1 MTLGS
6 KYQIDM
12 CHGPLFPKI
21 VLFGIPLMIANTM
34 QFLFNAVDLIV
45 VGRYGSRDAMAAV
58 GSCGSLITMFM
69 SVFFG
74 LSMGA
79 NVLVARYIG
88 AERRLQIFR
97 SVHTA
102 IAIALYGG
110 TAVGVIG
117 CAASGSVLKLMQ
129 LPPSVFA
136 RAVPYMRLFC
146 VSIPF
151 ILLYNF
157 GSSILRATGDT
168 RRPLMFMLISGF
180 AKTMLN
186 LFLVRVFHWDVEGVA
201 TATIIANMIS
211 SALVLLAL
219 ARMKDACRLYFR
231 RIRFFGSNF
240 IDNLKIGIP
249 AGIQSALFGISN
261 VIIQSTV
268 NTFGPEAIAGNAAAG
283 SLESIVYVAF
293 ISYYYAVISFV
304 GQNHGAKKY
313 KRIVKSI
320 LICMFLGMLS
330 SAIIG
335 VTMYHFDVELLGIYN
350 PASEVVR
357 WGQIRLKYLV
367 LVYFLCAL
375 MEVLNGALRGLGHS
389 LTPMIVTMMGAC
401 VLRVFWVFWIF
412 PRDPTLNNLLLSYPV
427 SWILTSAVNGGI
439 LYWICRRLFHDVV
452 ESKRHLSSSI

>member
-1 MTLGS
+1 MKLGS
-6 KYQIDM
+6 KYQTDM

-21 VLFGIPLMIANTM
+21 VLFAIPLMIANTM
-34 QFLFNAVDLIV
+34 QFLFNAVDLVV
-45 VGRYGSRDAMAAV
+45 VGRYGSQDAMAAV

-69 SVFFG
+69 SIFFG

-79 NVLVARYIG
+79 NVPVARYIG
-88 AERRLQIFR
+88 AERRLQTFR

-110 TAVGVIG
+110 TAVGIIG
-117 CAASGSVLKLMQ
+117 CAVSGSVLELMQ

-136 RAVPYMRLFC
+136 KAVPYMRLFC
-146 VSIPF
+146 ISIPF

-168 RRPLMFMLISGF
+168 RRPLRFMLISGF

-211 SALVLLAL
+211 SSLVLMAL
-219 ARMKDACRLYFR
+219 FRMKDACRLYVR

-249 AGIQSALFGISN
+249 AGIQSALFGMSN

-268 NTFGPEAIAGNAAAG
+268 NSFGPEAIAGNAAAA

-293 ISYYYAVISFV
+293 ISFYFAVISFV

-313 KRIVKSI
+313 KRISRSI
-320 LICMFLGMLS
+320 FYCILLGMLS

-335 VTMYHFDVELLGIYN
+335 AAIYHFDVELLGIYN
-350 PASEVVR
+350 PAADVIK

-375 MEVLNGALRGLGHS
+375 MEVLNGALRGLGYS
-389 LTPMIVTMMGAC
+389 LTPMIVTMIGAC

-412 PRDPTLNNLLLSYPV
+412 PHDPTLNNLLLSYPV
-427 SWILTSAVNGGI
+427 SWILVSAVNAGI
-439 LYWICRRLFHDVV
+439 LYWVCRRLFREVV
-452 ESKRHLSSSI
+452 VSKRHQPSHA